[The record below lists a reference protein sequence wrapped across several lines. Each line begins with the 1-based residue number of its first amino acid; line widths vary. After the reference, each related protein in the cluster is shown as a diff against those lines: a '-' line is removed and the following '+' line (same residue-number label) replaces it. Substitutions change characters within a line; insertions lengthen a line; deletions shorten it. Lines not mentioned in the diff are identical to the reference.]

1 MVSWSAMR
9 RSGAGVPSSGRPT
22 PISCAVGAPAPATNG
37 TSTRSSSKIN
47 GKIHYLWRA
56 VDQHGNVLDVLVQ
69 PRRDAKA
76 AKKFFRRPAQGPA
89 VRAARAG
96 HRQAGQLPGRPPR
109 AHVVGGAP
117 AVAVSEP
124 RRELSSAHPATRTG
138 DETLQNRRGMR
149 NGSCP
154 PSAAS
159 PHTSGRD
166 GICSARPNG
175 EPRWPTASRSGV
187 RSPRSTL
194 PPEM

>member
-1 MVSWSAMR
+1 MLIQARVG
-9 RSGAGVPSSGRPT
+9 SGAGAVTPWRSVSSPRPSNRLCGIPHNRFCGSRRVRLP
-22 PISCAVGAPAPATNG
+22 PAT
-37 TSTRSSSKIN
+37 
-47 GKIHYLWRA
+47 
-56 VDQHGNVLDVLVQ
+56 
-69 PRRDAKA
+69 
-76 AKKFFRRPAQGPA
+76 RPAQGPA

-187 RSPRSTL
+187 RSPRPTL